1 MSPRCCSSL
10 RWRAAQVSAC
20 SPGGRSP
27 AAGVRRHLC
36 VPPSSVFLQR
46 SAAARVLRS
55 PARGR
60 RANAFA
66 LEELLPGDLERECY
80 EETCS
85 QEEAAEIFHT
95 KEKTVRRVEVLQGAW
110 AELGTDASVCCSWS
124 FGSDTWVSKCHRET
138 STLVS

>member
-1 MSPRCCSSL
+1 MRPSAGVSLSALLLLSALARCTGERLLL
-10 RWRAAQVSAC
+10 RWAET
-20 SPGGRSP
+20 
-27 AAGVRRHLC
+27 AAGVLLHLR
-36 VPPSSVFLQR
+36 VSSSVFLDR

-55 PARGR
+55 AARGR

-95 KEKTVRRVEVLQGAW
+95 KEKMVRRAEILQ
-110 AELGTDASVCCSWS
+110 EPRT
-124 FGSDTWVSKCHRET
+124 SD
-138 STLVS
+138 L

>member
-1 MSPRCCSSL
+1 MVALLLGSSL
-10 RWRAAQVSAC
+10 TRF
-20 SPGGRSP
+20 RSGP
-27 AAGVRRHLC
+27 
-36 VPPSSVFLQR
+36 VFLQR
-46 SAAARVLRS
+46 SSAARVLRS

-95 KEKTVRRVEVLQGAW
+95 KEKTVRRAATCRSRL
-110 AELGTDASVCCSWS
+110 
-124 FGSDTWVSKCHRET
+124 
-138 STLVS
+138 